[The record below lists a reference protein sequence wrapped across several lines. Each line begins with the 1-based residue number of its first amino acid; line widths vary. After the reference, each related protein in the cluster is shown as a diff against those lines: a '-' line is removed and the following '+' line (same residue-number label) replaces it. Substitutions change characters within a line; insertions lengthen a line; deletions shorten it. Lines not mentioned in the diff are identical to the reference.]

1 MYRDEHPV
9 NLKFEARRTAG
20 GGVDSVLSSFGG
32 AATSFTASDSD
43 GAGAGSDDVASV
55 VSAALASF
63 GTSASYRVL
72 PRTAEK

>member
-1 MYRDEHPV
+1 M
-9 NLKFEARRTAG
+9 
-20 GGVDSVLSSFGG
+20 LSSFGG

-72 PRTAEK
+72 PRTAER